1 MKSSSPVSC
10 RPAEN
15 AMAQPLRRAFAR
27 SARDAPQPSTHPHVR
42 VSCVYLLLPCS
53 FGAKDEDCLAPKVKV
68 RGIRLVSPMP
78 RLVGGRPPVRAPC
91 RRAQC
96 PPGAGA
102 AAAAAAMAA
111 AAAALPERRPRLCGV
126 PLTAAFAAALW
137 RHVPGRGLDPGLLG
151 EGAQNPQNWAA
162 ERRGEPVRQGLAPSQ
177 ERPSGWGRWRAHF
190 APGAQCRLR
199 CVGARGGRLLRRPG
213 DFAV

>member
-68 RGIRLVSPMP
+68 RAFVLSRRCRASSAGAP
-78 RLVGGRPPVRAPC
+78 RCALHADARSARRAP
-91 RRAQC
+91 
-96 PPGAGA
+96 
-102 AAAAAAMAA
+102 
-111 AAAALPERRPRLCGV
+111 V
-126 PLTAAFAAALW
+126 
-137 RHVPGRGLDPGLLG
+137 LL
-151 EGAQNPQNWAA
+151 
-162 ERRGEPVRQGLAPSQ
+162 
-177 ERPSGWGRWRAHF
+177 
-190 APGAQCRLR
+190 
-199 CVGARGGRLLRRPG
+199 RLLRLWLRLRLLCPSVG
-213 DFAV
+213 RVCAGCR